1 MTAPP
6 CKIILRAVTATR
18 GSAPKEVEV
27 LKDITFDVTQP
38 GLVIITGGNASGK
51 TSLLL
56 SILNELTFRQGVAVI
71 TGPPRQNIT
80 VAYSAHEP
88 WIINATAREN
98 ILLASAGNRNVN
110 DDDDDEALVAL
121 QEEYHARLNRG
132 YEGMNADLSLKNQQR
147 IELKKI
153 QLESR
158 YQQAVQS
165 CALVQDFNDWSE
177 GDQVLIGERG
187 ITVSGGQRQRLSL
200 ARALVSDAQVML
212 LDTPLSGLDVIVG
225 RHVFNN
231 AILEASQTRLVIMT
245 DCTFQ
250 PHVLSHASRILACEE
265 GKIIFDGSY
274 GDIVS
279 SNVLPALTKASLAHD
294 SNNTLSSLAE
304 PSKSNDVKGSSN
316 KDGGGLVLR
325 QEQPTVIST
334 VVPLGEGKKKTEDLT
349 DQSRTL
355 QSYIEY
361 FKCCGLWNLLAA
373 VTLSI
378 AAYALGAGDILT
390 HTSHMPIYPRS
401 HIPYPV
407 SHTP

>member
-1 MTAPP
+1 MRFSSTHSNNQHQGGGVTIPP
-6 CKIILRAVTATR
+6 CKVILRAVTATR
-18 GSAPKEVEV
+18 GNVSKEVEV

-38 GLVIITGGNASGK
+38 GLVIITGGNSCGK

-71 TGPPRQNIT
+71 TGPPRQNVT

-98 ILLASAGNRNVN
+98 ILLASAGNRGAN
-110 DDDDDEALVAL
+110 DDDDDDVLVAL
-121 QEEYHARLNRG
+121 EEEYNARLNRG
-132 YEGMNADLSLKNQQR
+132 YQGVNADLTLKNQQR
-147 IELKKI
+147 LESKQI

-200 ARALVSDAQVML
+200 ARALVSDAQVLL

-225 RHVFNN
+225 RHVFNK

-250 PHVLSHASRILACEE
+250 PHILSNASRILACEE

-274 GDIVS
+274 GEIVA

-294 SNNTLSSLAE
+294 SNNTLPSLAE
-304 PSKSNDVKGSSN
+304 PSL
-316 KDGGGLVLR
+316 GGGSLKLR

-334 VVPLGEGKKKTEDLT
+334 VVPLGEGKKKTDDLT

-355 QSYIEY
+355 QSYVEY

-373 VTLSI
+373 VILSI
-378 AAYALGAGDILT
+378 AAYALGAGDPPTLSISI
-390 HTSHMPIYPRS
+390 H
-401 HIPYPV
+401 
-407 SHTP
+407 

>member
-1 MTAPP
+1 M
-6 CKIILRAVTATR
+6 RAVTATR
-18 GSAPKEVEV
+18 GSVPKEVEV

-98 ILLASAGNRNVN
+98 ILLASAGNRHVN
-110 DDDDDEALVAL
+110 DDDDDDDELEAL
-121 QEEYHARLNRG
+121 QEEYNARLNRG
-132 YEGMNADLSLKNQQR
+132 YQGVNADLSMKNQQR
-147 IELKKI
+147 LEAKRL

-200 ARALVSDAQVML
+200 ARALVSDAQVLL

-225 RHVFNN
+225 RHVFNK

-250 PHVLSHASRILACEE
+250 AHVLSQASRILACEE

-274 GDIVS
+274 GEVVA

-294 SNNTLSSLAE
+294 SNSTLPSLAA
-304 PSKSNDVKGSSN
+304 PAKSNDDKGNNN

-325 QEQPTVIST
+325 QEQPTVIAT
-334 VVPLGEGKKKTEDLT
+334 TVPLGEGKKKTDDLT

-355 QSYIEY
+355 QSYVEY

-373 VTLSI
+373 VTLSF
-378 AAYALGAGDILT
+378 AAYGLGAGDPPTLSISIHCLC
-390 HTSHMPIYPRS
+390 
-401 HIPYPV
+401 
-407 SHTP
+407 